1 MNDSQIDTEYE
12 ELKWGLNMALIGDG
26 HWKSF
31 NMVEDIHKITGR
43 MEHKVNFRVMGK
55 EGETLSR
62 MYDEQRECLISPLPT
77 RCYKVA
83 ISIGTYDLK
92 DNSLITLKEAS
103 MEEVRRRNEAKLVA
117 KAELLRDL
125 VIKLNNQ
132 NKSVVVMIPPH
143 GEERIELHHHWE
155 EIVLNTLKDIK
166 FPKIRILNMGQVMR
180 STMSE
185 FRNNDDYLERWLAPS
200 PKPRRYLSQYGTR
213 RMFYA
218 LRQTVTAKT
227 AQAAGM
233 GAWPEVGSTHPSAEN
248 TGGYKAALIP
258 NPAEWPCPRCTRHHP
273 GTPDTC
279 KSLDKMCRRCGNVG
293 HFTEVHDV
301 TDPHYRQLIVNT
313 LGINLWG
320 DWQGEEAGGGGGGGG
335 ERNQLEKISEMERRM
350 GLERAGGERRGNN
363 WY

>member
-1 MNDSQIDTEYE
+1 
-12 ELKWGLNMALIGDG
+12 MALIGDG

-83 ISIGTYDLK
+83 ISVGTYDLK
-92 DNSLITLKEAS
+92 DNSLITLKEAT

-125 VIKLNNQ
+125 VMKLNNQ

-185 FRNNDDYLERWLAPS
+185 FRNNDDYLERWLAPT

-233 GAWPEVGSTHPSAEN
+233 GAWPEVGSSHPSAEN
-248 TGGYKAALIP
+248 TGSGYKAALIP

-273 GTPDTC
+273 GTPETC
-279 KSLDKMCRRCGNVG
+279 KSLDKICRRCGNVG

-320 DWQGEEAGGGGGGGG
+320 DWQGEGAGGGGG
-335 ERNQLEKISEMERRM
+335 ERKQLEKISEMERRM
-350 GLERAGGERRGNN
+350 GLERAGAGPDRRGSN

>member
-1 MNDSQIDTEYE
+1 
-12 ELKWGLNMALIGDG
+12 
-26 HWKSF
+26 
-31 NMVEDIHKITGR
+31 
-43 MEHKVNFRVMGK
+43 
-55 EGETLSR
+55 
-62 MYDEQRECLISPLPT
+62 
-77 RCYKVA
+77 
-83 ISIGTYDLK
+83 
-92 DNSLITLKEAS
+92 
-103 MEEVRRRNEAKLVA
+103 
-117 KAELLRDL
+117 
-125 VIKLNNQ
+125 
-132 NKSVVVMIPPH
+132 
-143 GEERIELHHHWE
+143 
-155 EIVLNTLKDIK
+155 
-166 FPKIRILNMGQVMR
+166 
-180 STMSE
+180 
-185 FRNNDDYLERWLAPS
+185 
-200 PKPRRYLSQYGTR
+200 
-213 RMFYA
+213 MFYA